1 MHFVVNYSNFCYN
14 KLRVQSVSKL
24 SPKLVGAKIREW
36 RLSVNETQEE
46 FAEHIDRTVETVSN
60 IERGLVLPTLE
71 TVVNIFEHIG
81 CNNEFVKL
89 KEDDNND

>member
-1 MHFVVNYSNFCYN
+1 M
-14 KLRVQSVSKL
+14 SKL
-24 SPKLVGAKIREW
+24 SPKLVGAKIKQL

-46 FAEHIDRTVETVSN
+46 FAEHINRTVETVSN

-81 CNNEFVKL
+81 CNNEFTQL
-89 KEDDNND
+89 KKEEYDE

>member
-1 MHFVVNYSNFCYN
+1 M
-14 KLRVQSVSKL
+14 SKL
-24 SPKLVGAKIREW
+24 SPKLVEAKIKEL

-46 FAEHIDRTVETVSN
+46 FAEHINRTAETVSN
-60 IERGLVLPTLE
+60 IERGLVLPSLE

-81 CNNEFVKL
+81 YNNEFVKL